1 MFCRN
6 LPVSGETAFRK
17 RRRNVMQRLT
27 ILASRALATLLLLS
41 AGLYAQTGILKIS
54 SFPAGASIAVDGVNT
69 GKTTPATFAL
79 AVGDHSV
86 VVSIPNSGWNP
97 DTRTVTVVSGNND
110 LSVTLLP
117 VLIQRPNRHTGP
129 HVPKGDTGVQGPWG
143 PAGTDGAAGAPGSRG
158 PKGDPGAQGPQGAVG
173 DSTVLEYRVALKL
186 RNKEEFNIVAPI
198 GLAFDGVNIWVS

>member
-1 MFCRN
+1 
-6 LPVSGETAFRK
+6 
-17 RRRNVMQRLT
+17 
-27 ILASRALATLLLLS
+27 
-41 AGLYAQTGILKIS
+41 
-54 SFPAGASIAVDGVNT
+54 
-69 GKTTPATFAL
+69 GKTTPATLAL

-117 VLIQRPNRHTGP
+117 VLIQG
-129 HVPKGDTGVQGPWG
+129 PKGDTGPQGPKGDTGAQGPSG

-158 PKGDPGAQGPQGAVG
+158 PKGEPGARGPQGAVG
-173 DSTVLEYRVALKL
+173 DSTVLEYRAALKL

-198 GLAFDGVNIWVS
+198 GLAFDGVNIWVSQWLDGSVARYRARDGALVDTIPVGSLPAGMAFDGANM